1 MVIGYARNRQ
11 QPRFEVPYTIA
22 VILEI
27 SVKDLI
33 VEKNYIK

>member
-11 QPRFEVPYTIA
+11 QPRFEVLYIIA
-22 VILEI
+22 VILDI

-33 VEKNYIK
+33 VEKIDIK